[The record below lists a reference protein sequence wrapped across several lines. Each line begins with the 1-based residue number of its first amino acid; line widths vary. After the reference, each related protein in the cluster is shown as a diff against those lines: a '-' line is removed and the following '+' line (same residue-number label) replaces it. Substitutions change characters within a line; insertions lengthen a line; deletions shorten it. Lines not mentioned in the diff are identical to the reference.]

1 MFGSVVSMSCWCC
14 CWMLLFDKRLQDCK
28 EEEGKKKE
36 TGSLS
41 PPTTLPGHA
50 TVLRLLMSAYLGG

>member
-1 MFGSVVSMSCWCC
+1 
-14 CWMLLFDKRLQDCK
+14 MLLFDKRLQDCK